1 MALNEASLGIAIT
14 LSGQEQVSTGLN
26 SVASTVKSSTNILT
40 DNRMAFRELA
50 MGMTHIGMAAL
61 SVGVMMKESN
71 NQLVSNIGNYVM
83 LAGGIMSAV
92 GSSVQFISAISK
104 MVDALKKLQAAQILT
119 QAFSGPM
126 GWAALGIG
134 AEVAVGA
141 TVGISKLTSA
151 ENKSNVV
158 INNHIAG
165 SVVTEKQLTAT
176 VQKGLLIKGQQ
187 NLSTGIH

>member
-92 GSSVQFISAISK
+92 GSSLQFISAIAKSE
-104 MVDALKKLQAAQILT
+104 DALKKLKAALISVE
-119 QAFSGPM
+119 AFSGVP
-126 GWAALGIG
+126 GWVALGVG
-134 AEVAVGA
+134 AAVAVGA
-141 TVGISKLTSA
+141 TVGISKLTSS

-176 VQKGLLIKGQQ
+176 IQKNLLVKGQQ
-187 NLSTGIH
+187 NLTTGIH

>member
-50 MGMTHIGMAAL
+50 MGMTQIGVAAL

-92 GSSVQFISAISK
+92 GSSLQFISAIAKSE
-104 MVDALKKLQAAQILT
+104 DALKKLKAALISVE
-119 QAFSGPM
+119 AFSGVP
-126 GWAALGIG
+126 GWVALGVG
-134 AEVAVGA
+134 AAVAVGA
-141 TVGISKLTSA
+141 TVGISKLTSS

-176 VQKGLLIKGQQ
+176 IQKNLLVKGQQ
-187 NLSTGIH
+187 NLTTGIH

>member
-1 MALNEASLGIAIT
+1 M
-14 LSGQEQVSTGLN
+14 VS
-26 SVASTVKSSTNILT
+26 S
-40 DNRMAFRELA
+40 
-50 MGMTHIGMAAL
+50 
-61 SVGVMMKESN
+61 
-71 NQLVSNIGNYVM
+71 IGNYVM

-92 GSSVQFISAISK
+92 GSSLQFISAIAKSE
-104 MVDALKKLQAAQILT
+104 DALKKLKAALISVE
-119 QAFSGPM
+119 AFSGVP
-126 GWAALGIG
+126 GWVALGVG
-134 AEVAVGA
+134 AAVAVGA
-141 TVGISKLTSA
+141 TVGISKLTSS

>member
-40 DNRMAFRELA
+40 DNRVAFRELA

-71 NQLVSNIGNYVM
+71 NQMVSSIGNYVM

-92 GSSVQFISAISK
+92 GSSLQFISAIAKSE
-104 MVDALKKLQAAQILT
+104 DALKKLKAALISVE
-119 QAFSGPM
+119 AFSGVP
-126 GWAALGIG
+126 GWVALGVG
-134 AEVAVGA
+134 AAVAVGA
-141 TVGISKLTSA
+141 TVGISKLTSS